1 MPLIPFKPDYLE
13 IKKNEKLLTQE
24 EDYDELSKQTLSVAM
39 LPVKV
44 ALP

>member
-1 MPLIPFKPDYLE
+1 MPLIPFKPVYLE
-13 IKKNEKLLTQE
+13 IKKNEKLVTQD
-24 EDYDELSKQTLSVAM
+24 EDYGELSKQTLSVAI